1 MSNRNIAILD
11 LTDCQYLGELH
22 KRIKVA
28 LEFPDHYGEN
38 WDAFWDLI
46 WSECDADKVITVLK
60 SYHLNN
66 LMVVLNK
73 VRGDL
78 LVAGECLTP
87 DEVTELLK
95 TPVGALLPEEH
106 TIYRGDLSEIHASFR
121 LLAGNLLTGRR
132 RLYDVTRKYSG
143 FFGNIRRVLKRRL

>member
-1 MSNRNIAILD
+1 M
-11 LTDCQYLGELH
+11 
-22 KRIKVA
+22 
-28 LEFPDHYGEN
+28 
-38 WDAFWDLI
+38 
-46 WSECDADKVITVLK
+46 
-60 SYHLNN
+60 
-66 LMVVLNK
+66 
-73 VRGDL
+73 RGDL
-78 LVAGECLTP
+78 LVSGECLTP

-132 RLYDVTRKYSG
+132 RLYDVTKKYSG